1 MALIWKVC
9 YVTLVKPQYRAQS
22 ALYGSWLHACPLICP
37 RLTSLHIRPGLDCL
51 SASRSILCRSSCYPG
66 YQRHARPSSLAC
78 KREILTSEYWGY
90 QTFIDWYKGKLDF
103 LDPKTEMFMTEGN
116 LLSERSFISSQKIF
130 VMNFISNKQLIA
142 IWLQQ
147 QNNTW

>member
-1 MALIWKVC
+1 MPDHLLRPATEKFSFQNTGAIEHL
-9 YVTLVKPQYRAQS
+9 
-22 ALYGSWLHACPLICP
+22 
-37 RLTSLHIRPGLDCL
+37 LT
-51 SASRSILCRSSCYPG
+51 G
-66 YQRHARPSSLAC
+66 Y
-78 KREILTSEYWGY
+78 E
-90 QTFIDWYKGKLDF
+90 GKLGL
-103 LDPKTEMFMTEGN
+103 LDPKKEMLMTEGN